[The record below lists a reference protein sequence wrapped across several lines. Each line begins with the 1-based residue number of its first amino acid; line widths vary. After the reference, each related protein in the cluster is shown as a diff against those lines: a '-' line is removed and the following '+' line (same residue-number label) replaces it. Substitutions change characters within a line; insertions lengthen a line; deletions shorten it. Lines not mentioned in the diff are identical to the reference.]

1 VGEKLSEDEKTHKRT
16 RTMTWEDPL
25 PALMRAREMSGLE
38 YLRAIQDGRIPMSPI
53 GALVDMRLVEVSDGR
68 AVFELKPAE
77 FHYNPIGSV
86 HGGIAATLLDSAM
99 GCAINTM
106 LPRGVSYTTL
116 ELKVNYVRPMTRDTG
131 MVRAEGGV
139 IHLGGRIA
147 LAEGRLVDAAGKL
160 YAHATTTCLVIRG

>member
-1 VGEKLSEDEKTHKRT
+1 MSDDETASQRT
-16 RTMTWEDPL
+16 RTIIWEDPL
-25 PALMRAREMSGLE
+25 PAVARARDMSGLD
-38 YLRAIQDGRIPMSPI
+38 YLRAMLDGRIPMSPI
-53 GALVDMRLVEVSDGR
+53 GALVDMRLVEVGEGR

-99 GCAINTM
+99 GCSVNTL

-131 MVRAEGGV
+131 IVRAEGSV
-139 IHLGGRIA
+139 IHLGGRVA
-147 LAEGRLVDAAGKL
+147 VAEGRLVDAGGKL
-160 YAHATTTCLVIRG
+160 YAHATTTCLVMRG

>member
-1 VGEKLSEDEKTHKRT
+1 MSDEGSRERT
-16 RTMTWEDPL
+16 RTFTWEDPL
-25 PALMRAREMSGLE
+25 PAVERSREMSGLE
-38 YLRAIQDGRIPMSPI
+38 YLQAIQDGRIPLSPI
-53 GALVDMRLVEVSDGR
+53 GALMDMRLAEVAEGR

-99 GCAINTM
+99 GCAINTL

-116 ELKVNYVRPMTRDTG
+116 ELKVNYVRPMTRDTSV
-131 MVRAEGGV
+131 VRAEGNV

-147 LAEGRLVDAAGKL
+147 LAEGRLVDQSGKL
-160 YAHATTTCLVIRG
+160 YAHATTTCLVMRG

>member
-1 VGEKLSEDEKTHKRT
+1 
-16 RTMTWEDPL
+16 MTWEDPL

-86 HGGIAATLLDSAM
+86 HGASRRRCWIRRWAAPSIRCCRV
-99 GCAINTM
+99 G
-106 LPRGVSYTTL
+106 SH
-116 ELKVNYVRPMTRDTG
+116 TR
-131 MVRAEGGV
+131 RWS
-139 IHLGGRIA
+139 
-147 LAEGRLVDAAGKL
+147 
-160 YAHATTTCLVIRG
+160 